1 MLEQLQ
7 NFGAFEEMKILF
19 GALMFQLLYISLM
32 LIFAT
37 DDGKPSKH
45 LSSTSIIFLNGLNST
60 V

>member
-7 NFGAFEEMKILF
+7 NFGAFEGMKILF